1 MAGLDRISGTA
12 EGEGVIYEPD
22 NGRRP
27 EYKTLEQ
34 AKAEVAK
41 EDAEAAKANLH
52 SRFDGPGVA
61 VELSTQAVQASETA
75 KKQAARGESS
85 ILDILRDT
93 WKQFVEFIKGIWNG
107 GEEVAVSEAEAVAA
121 EDEDI
126 TTTDVEIGEKTSAA
140 SDEVVKAS
148 VKQQNSPEEIAAFLA
163 DYGGRHLAKNSDL
176 LTQYDRSGKIVG
188 PSPSDRR
195 RILQGEGKVQKY

>member
-61 VELSTQAVQASETA
+61 VELSTQAVQASEAA

-107 GEEVAVSEAEAVAA
+107 GKEEAVSDQEAV
-121 EDEDI
+121 EVPE
-126 TTTDVEIGEKTSAA
+126 EKTSAA
-140 SDEVVKAS
+140 SDEV
-148 VKQQNSPEEIAAFLA
+148 AAFLA